1 MTTSAKRQGYGPGQ
15 TQDLGANVAHDV
27 VTVVYST
34 TPTFDAS
41 AGKYFQVTPDDNVAF
56 AIQAPTNPFPGL
68 EFVLRIINSSGGAL
82 GALTFVAAFN
92 IAAAGLTQ
100 PANGFSRS
108 YRFFFDGTNW
118 IEQGARTVDV
128 AN

>member
-1 MTTSAKRQGYGPGQ
+1 MSTSAQRQGYGPGQ
-15 TQDLGANVAHDV
+15 TQDLGANVAHAV
-27 VTVVYST
+27 VTVVYGVA
-34 TPTFDAS
+34 PVFDAS
-41 AGKYFQVTPDDNVAF
+41 VGKYFQVTPTDNVAF
-56 AIQAPTNPFPGL
+56 AIQAPANPKTGL

-82 GALTFVAAFN
+82 GVLTFVAIFN
-92 IAAAGLTQ
+92 LDAAALTQ